1 MVFERPCYSQSPEV
15 ALFHSA
21 SIKIID
27 SNIQLPA
34 NLSVDIILLVSYN
47 VHVIHLKHCLKHGRV
62 FFSLF
67 QIALLSLFC
76 VSQLFSQMASLLVSF
91 LPSIPPEVS
100 QNN

>member
-21 SIKIID
+21 SVKIID